1 MSLQAS
7 GRATFN
13 KTIDGVSTTFTL
25 VPTYGD
31 QVKSKDPTS
40 WTPNF
45 ASSNN
50 IITPTLKVL
59 GIGDTS
65 NQIKGTCSWSVSVGG
80 KEWPSSNYTVETSGS
95 YRLIIK
101 QNLPSSALVTCR
113 YTWKHPATGQPMDCM
128 ATLPIPVTE
137 NAGTTIL
144 ALITPKTTDRF
155 QTLAGNAQ
163 ALTFEGAMIRGGAE
177 DTTDVTYTWEVFDPG
192 VGDFVGFNAQGQ
204 IVVPSGKTAAL
215 PTGKTLATFGTGNKT
230 ITLYSTAVINVGS
243 LRLTVK
249 DTDSSSST
257 SGKTAVAVK
266 GLIDDTDP
274 IDLEMSQ
281 PKGPNVVAGGGNPMR
296 LDIMQGT
303 YEWTANDYVGKTLG
317 FYRLTAAGAK
327 DSGFSPATGDT
338 GDFPGW
344 TVANNEVR
352 RTYTSSANG
361 TDANRTV
368 VIKYSHLITNAVQT
382 TFQGFIDY

>member
-13 KTIDGVSTTFTL
+13 KTIDGVSGTFTL

-45 ASSNN
+45 TANNN
-50 IITPTLKVL
+50 IITPTLKIL
-59 GIGDTS
+59 GIGNTD
-65 NQIKGTCSWSVSVGG
+65 NQIKGTCTWSVIVGG
-80 KEWPSSNYTVETSGS
+80 QAWAASNYTIETSGQ

-113 YTWKHPATGQPMDCM
+113 YTWKHPATGQPVEFT

-155 QTLAGNAQ
+155 QTVAGGTDK
-163 ALTFEGAMIRGGAE
+163 LTFDGAMIRGGAE
-177 DTTDVTYTWEVFDPG
+177 DTTDVTYTWKVFDPG
-192 VGDFVGFNAQGQ
+192 VGDFVGFDAQGK
-204 IVVPSGKTAAL
+204 ITVPSGKTAAL
-215 PTGKTLATFGTGNKT
+215 PTGNAVAEFGANNKT

-243 LRLTVK
+243 IKLEVK
-249 DTDSSSST
+249 DTDPSSST
-257 SGKTAVAVK
+257 YGKTAVAVK
-266 GLIDDTDP
+266 GIIDDTDP

-281 PKGPNVVAGGGNPMR
+281 PKGPNIVAGGGNPMR
-296 LDIMQGT
+296 FDITQGT

-317 FYRLTAAGAK
+317 FYRLTTAGAK
-327 DSGFSPATGDT
+327 DSTFSPASGDT

-344 TVANNEVR
+344 TVANNEVK
-352 RTYTSSANG
+352 RTYATNATG
-361 TDANRTV
+361 TEANRTV
-368 VIKYSHLITNAVQT
+368 QIKYSHLIQNAVQT
-382 TFQGFIDY
+382 TFQGYLDF